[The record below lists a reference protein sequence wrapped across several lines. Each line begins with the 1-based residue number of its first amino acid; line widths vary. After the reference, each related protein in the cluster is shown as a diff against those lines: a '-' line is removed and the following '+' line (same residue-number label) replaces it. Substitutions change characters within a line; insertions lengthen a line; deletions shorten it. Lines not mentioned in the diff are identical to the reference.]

1 MRNVLRASALLVTLA
16 LGVSTLAAAPAG
28 DKMQTAAG
36 NVARLQATDRA
47 VVVALTEG
55 PETRFVWT
63 NDTKI
68 NGTLAVGVR
77 VTVRYTTLPDGQ
89 NLAHQISVSR
99 S

>member
-1 MRNVLRASALLVTLA
+1 MRHALRASALLVTLA
-16 LGVSTLAAAPAG
+16 LGLGTLAAAPAG
-28 DKMQTAAG
+28 DKMQTASG

-47 VVVALTEG
+47 VVVALSDG

-68 NGTLAVGVR
+68 NGTLAVGAR

-89 NLAHQISVSR
+89 NLAHQISVAR